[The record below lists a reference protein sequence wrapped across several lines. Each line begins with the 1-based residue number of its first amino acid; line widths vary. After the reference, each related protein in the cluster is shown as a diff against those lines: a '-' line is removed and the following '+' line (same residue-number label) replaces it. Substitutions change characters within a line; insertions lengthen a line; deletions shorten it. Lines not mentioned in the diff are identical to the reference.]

1 MIIAIDGPAASGKGT
16 LAKRLAAHY
25 GLAHLDSGLLYRAVA
40 HAVKVSGAALAD
52 VTAATTA
59 ARRLD
64 LTRLNETELRGRD
77 WGEAASVVAAFP
89 PVREALL
96 SLQRQFAARP
106 GGAVIDGR
114 DIGTVI
120 CPTADVKLF
129 VTAAPEVRAERRYR
143 ELQERGE
150 AAELDAILNDI
161 LARDARDMGRAVSPL
176 VAAPDAVLLD
186 TSALSP
192 DAAFE
197 TARSIVETRRLPLAT
212 T

>member
-40 HAVKVSGAALAD
+40 HAVKISGAALAD

-176 VAAPDAVLLD
+176 AAAPDAVLLD

>member
-16 LAKRLAAHY
+16 LAKRLAEHY
-25 GLAHLDSGLLYRAVA
+25 GLGHLDSGLLYRAVA
-40 HAVKVSGAALAD
+40 HAVEASGAALTD
-52 VTAATTA
+52 AAAAAAA

-64 LTRLNETELRGRD
+64 ARRLNDADLRGRG

-89 PVREALL
+89 AVREALL
-96 SLQRQFAARP
+96 GLQRAFAGRA

-120 CPTADVKLF
+120 CPAADVKLF

-143 ELQERGE
+143 EMLGRGE
-150 AAELDAILNDI
+150 PAALDAILKDI
-161 LARDARDMGRAVSPL
+161 LARDARDSGRAVSPL
-176 VAAPDAVLLD
+176 AAAADAIVLD

-197 TARSIVETRRLPLAT
+197 AARRIVETRRPQLAT
-212 T
+212 S

>member
-25 GLAHLDSGLLYRAVA
+25 GLGHLDSGLLYRAVA
-40 HAVKVSGAALAD
+40 HAVKASGAALAD
-52 VTAATTA
+52 VAAATAA
-59 ARRLD
+59 ARLLD
-64 LTRLNETELRGRD
+64 LASMNELDLRGRA

-96 SLQRQFAARP
+96 GLQREFATRP

-120 CPTADVKLF
+120 CPAADAKLF
-129 VTAAPEVRAERRYR
+129 VTAAPRVRAERRYR
-143 ELQERGE
+143 ELLGRGE
-150 AAELDAILNDI
+150 PAELDAILKDI

-186 TSALSP
+186 TSELSP

-197 TARSIVETRRLPLAT
+197 AARDIVETKRLRLAT

>member
-25 GLAHLDSGLLYRAVA
+25 RLAHLDSGLLYRAVA
-40 HAVKVSGAALAD
+40 HAVKASGAALAN
-52 VTAATTA
+52 VTAAATA
-59 ARRLD
+59 ARGLD
-64 LTRLNETELRGRD
+64 LTRMNETELRGRD

-89 PVREALL
+89 QVREALL
-96 SLQRQFAARP
+96 GLQREFAARP

-143 ELQERGE
+143 ELRGRGE

-197 TARSIVETRRLPLAT
+197 AARSMVETRRLPLAT
-212 T
+212 K

>member
-25 GLAHLDSGLLYRAVA
+25 GLGHLDSGLLYRAVA
-40 HAVKVSGAALAD
+40 HAVKASGAALAD
-52 VTAATTA
+52 VAAATAA

-64 LTRLNETELRGRD
+64 LASMNELDLRGRA

-89 PVREALL
+89 QVREALL
-96 SLQRQFAARP
+96 GLQREFAARP
-106 GGAVIDGR
+106 AGAVIDGR
-114 DIGTVI
+114 DIGTII
-120 CPTADVKLF
+120 CPTADAKLF
-129 VTAAPEVRAERRYR
+129 VTAAPRVRAERRYR
-143 ELQERGE
+143 ELLGRGE
-150 AAELDAILNDI
+150 PAELDAILKDI

-176 VAAPDAVLLD
+176 VAASDAVVLD
-186 TSALSP
+186 TSDLSP

-197 TARSIVETRRLPLAT
+197 AARDIVETRRLRLAT